1 MVRALTDLIDDADI
15 PVILMGDFH
24 VQPHAPVLQP
34 IYDRLR
40 SCADVTGNT
49 DYTFSSFAPDRT
61 IDYIFVS
68 EGIAVEEFAARTEI
82 VSDHRVCTAVIG
94 IG

>member
-1 MVRALTDLIDDADI
+1 MVRALTELIDGADI
-15 PVILMGDFH
+15 PVILMGDFN

-82 VSDHRVCTAVIG
+82 VSDHRACTAVIG